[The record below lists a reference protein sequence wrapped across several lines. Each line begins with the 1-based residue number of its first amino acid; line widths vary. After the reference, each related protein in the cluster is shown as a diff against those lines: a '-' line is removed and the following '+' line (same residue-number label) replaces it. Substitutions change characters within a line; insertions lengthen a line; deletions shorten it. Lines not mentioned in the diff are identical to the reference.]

1 MFDWKELQAKRDVPP
16 DDVAIWYAWLDQIDT
31 AFIKNIL
38 SADEQVRAG
47 RYLNSEAGKRF
58 IIGRGILRM
67 ALGKYLSVNPA
78 SLLFSYTRFGKPVLV
93 GQDRNSLD
101 FNLSHSGN
109 LLLVAVSQNRK
120 VGIDLEWINPDID
133 SRAAASIVFSTQEI
147 EYLHQSG
154 YQPGNFYEI
163 WTRKEAVLKAMG
175 AGFSYP
181 ARKFS
186 VISSKQQ
193 TFLTWISGD
202 VTKGNHCNLVQFS
215 PFGGYA
221 GALATI
227 NQ

>member
-1 MFDWKELQAKRDVPP
+1 MCRRMMSH
-16 DDVAIWYAWLDQIDT
+16 LDACWINDLRSL
-31 AFIKNIL
+31 KHPL
-38 SADEQVRAG
+38 RYEQVRASI
-47 RYLNSEAGKRF
+47 LNREAETIHHWGESSEWHGE
-58 IIGRGILRM
+58 IL
-67 ALGKYLSVNPA
+67 KFNPA
-78 SLLFSYTRFGKPVLV
+78 SFVFIHTLWKAGFV
-93 GQDRNSLD
+93 GQIGILD
-101 FNLSHSGN
+101 FNRPFRQS
-109 LLLVAVSQNRK
+109 LLVGGSQNRK
-120 VGIDLEWINPDID
+120 WV
-133 SRAAASIVFSTQEI
+133 SIWNGLTGLIPGGRVYRVFDTEI